1 MLRLRPSPEAVSL
14 AREQL
19 ERLRD
24 RLTDEAYEDARL
36 MVSELVTNSLR
47 HASLSIDQE
56 IELVMV
62 VRQGPCVSRSATP
75 GRGSSH
81 DPERSMPRTS
91 RGGACSSLLAS
102 PTAGGSNAMG
112 CTASGSNSTT
122 CRPRR
127 PTARPGAGFDLKAPG

>member
-62 VRQGPCVSRSATP
+62 VRQGTLRVEVGDAGP
-75 GRGSSH
+75 GFE
-81 DPERSMPRTS
+81 P
-91 RGGACSSLLAS
+91 
-102 PTAGGSNAMG
+102 
-112 CTASGSNSTT
+112 
-122 CRPRR
+122 RPRAIDASNESGWGLFLV
-127 PTARPGAGFDLKAPG
+127 ARLADRWGVERDGLHRVWFELDHVQAS